1 MPRSRRGIKR
11 KLPNQTD
18 LECTVNEVQGNSLT
32 VSEASL
38 NKDTY
43 NYTSNINHRR
53 VFTVDEEKEL
63 VEYLKMSARL
73 QYSLTKTDTR
83 KLANQFAV
91 SNGKHVKEWDKS
103 EEAGKEWMR
112 GFFSRNNTLSLRKTE
127 PTRNSTVHVPPKI
140 IATKGSKQVGCMTS
154 GERGINVTMICAIN
168 AAGNHVPPIKN

>member
-32 VSEASL
+32 VSEAVSIFNVSKTTLLRHIKLFKSL

-127 PTRNSTVHVPPKI
+127 PTSMSR
-140 IATKGSKQVGCMTS
+140 ATSFN
-154 GERGINVTMICAIN
+154 RFNVSAFFQQSY
-168 AAGNHVPPIKN
+168 